1 MCRKCEKAGGVLRY
15 MLFALRSHAK
25 SAREAQ
31 EGGSY
36 RGREGGTVA
45 ATLAYPRITLQGVLV
60 QFFGFSGIL

>member
-15 MLFALRSHAK
+15 TLFALRSHTK

-45 ATLAYPRITLQGVLV
+45 ATLAYPRITLEGV
-60 QFFGFSGIL
+60 